1 MSVLAT
7 FDLLAG
13 RVADHDGAMDSRDL
27 GHVAGAADDGIR
39 RHRAFWRHW
48 GTPAAIYGTIVY
60 ASVVAAASI
69 DNEEHG
75 DAAQILVFSVVSIVV
90 FWMAHVYSTALGFH
104 GDADRL
110 SDRIRDSFRHAVSE
124 SHGMLEAAIAP
135 SVPLLLATLGVI
147 RPSTAVIAAL
157 WLTVATLALLGYLVF
172 AVRSRPL
179 GICITGAVVTGLFGV
194 VVIVLKTALH

>member
-1 MSVLAT
+1 M
-7 FDLLAG
+7 
-13 RVADHDGAMDSRDL
+13 
-27 GHVAGAADDGIR
+27 
-39 RHRAFWRHW
+39 HRAFWRHW

-75 DAAQILVFSVVSIVV
+75 DAVQILVFSVVSIVV

-110 SDRIRDSFRHAVSE
+110 SSRLRDSFQHALAE
-124 SHGMLEAAIAP
+124 SSGMLEAAILP
-135 SVPLLLATLGVI
+135 SIPLLLASLDVIDPETGVFI
-147 RPSTAVIAAL
+147 AL
-157 WLTVATLALLGYLVF
+157 WLTVLTLAVLGYLVF
-172 AVRSRPL
+172 AVRGRPL
-179 GICITGAVVTGLFGV
+179 GVRIAGAVVTGLFGI